1 MNILS
6 LIKSQLPPQAISQI
20 SNTIGESPENTKSA
34 LGTAFPAVLGSLLGK
49 ANASPDGATQIYN
62 TLQQNQGSWTDS
74 IGSMLSGGTTGTTG
88 APAQTGSGS
97 LLNSLLG
104 SKLGPVAEFIS
115 GHTGIKSSSATS
127 LLGMAAPIVMGI
139 LGKQVTSQGL
149 GAAGL
154 GQLLNSQ
161 AEHLKDALPAGLA
174 NTLGIGSLLSGSHD
188 TTRVPTDASQA
199 TYTAPRGVPV
209 GRAAPQHKSSPLT
222 WAVPLI
228 VAVALALWAFSRNA
242 NRRAPA
248 VGGTQDYVQTQ
259 AGHGASMPDLSH
271 LNLPPGSIAD
281 RIANAVKSGDWSQ
294 KFDLQNLNFD
304 STGHLT
310 DSSSSELKEIGSV
323 MKAAPN
329 LKLSV
334 TGYGPTADEG
344 TAKANSIKSAI
355 TATGISE
362 ERIITHGNTGSE
374 APSLKVSK

>member
-1 MNILS
+1 
-6 LIKSQLPPQAISQI
+6 
-20 SNTIGESPENTKSA
+20 
-34 LGTAFPAVLGSLLGK
+34 
-49 ANASPDGATQIYN
+49 
-62 TLQQNQGSWTDS
+62 
-74 IGSMLSGGTTGTTG
+74 
-88 APAQTGSGS
+88 
-97 LLNSLLG
+97 
-104 SKLGPVAEFIS
+104 
-115 GHTGIKSSSATS
+115 
-127 LLGMAAPIVMGI
+127 
-139 LGKQVTSQGL
+139 
-149 GAAGL
+149 
-154 GQLLNSQ
+154 
-161 AEHLKDALPAGLA
+161 
-174 NTLGIGSLLSGSHD
+174 
-188 TTRVPTDASQA
+188 
-199 TYTAPRGVPV
+199 
-209 GRAAPQHKSSPLT
+209 
-222 WAVPLI
+222 LI